1 MVICF
6 VFSWLTLNRIEFAMK
21 DMRRLSRAGSLASRR
36 TESDPR
42 LYKLRPWIVWP
53 GVTLIL
59 TPHAHTAIGRSEPYG
74 SNSRSRDGS
83 SGQKARASNI
93 TLGQRQLWESAQIY
107 TRLSEEFTLSPPPR
121 LTG

>member
-53 GVTLIL
+53 GGTSI
-59 TPHAHTAIGRSEPYG
+59 
-74 SNSRSRDGS
+74 
-83 SGQKARASNI
+83 
-93 TLGQRQLWESAQIY
+93 
-107 TRLSEEFTLSPPPR
+107 FTLQLLSGAVN
-121 LTG
+121 LTVQIQDRETAQVVRGSRINHHP